1 MQPSTRIAR
10 SLLLL
15 ALLSGLYAGLVG
27 PKMLFVSAAPLEAAS
42 PGDVVISEF
51 RTRGPAGASD
61 EFIELFNPKGAPISI
76 GGWEIRVLT
85 GTGNE
90 AVRATIP
97 DGFVL
102 DPGRHYLV
110 AISSGGGY
118 SGSFVLSYT
127 TGIVDDGGI
136 AVFDDNGVKIDSVGM
151 NIASIYN
158 ENTFLS
164 PLTGSANQSYE
175 RKLGGIG
182 GSCIDAND
190 NATDFQLI
198 TSDPQI
204 LSSLPIYCAG
214 VITFTPTD
222 TPVPT
227 LTFTPTSTATP
238 FSPLS
243 LVINEVGW
251 SGTKYSSSDEW
262 IELYN
267 PSSTQNVSLNGWR
280 LFSDDGN
287 LDITLS
293 GTINAGQYFVIA
305 RYSTIFS
312 DVTVDLAYSSSMG
325 AWSSLNNSGTI
336 LTLLDPIG
344 APVDSANADGGSW
357 PAGSASPNYAS
368 MERIGPTILP
378 DGPTAWATFADATYV
393 AHDRAAPTPN
403 PVWGTPGH
411 ANWTAAT
418 VTVTSVPTSSP
429 TRTATITSTPT
440 VTRTATPVT
449 ACISSLQVAINEVG
463 WAGTGASSDDEWI
476 ELCNPGTTAIDLSG
490 WQLKGNAPDSS
501 PDPVI
506 KLTGTIPPGGYYLLE
521 RTDETTVSNIT
532 ADQIYTG
539 DLVDAGEIL
548 ILYNSAGDR
557 VDTANIDGG
566 SWPAGSATNQRS
578 MERRSSTLDSPT
590 SWVTFFGTSSYQNG
604 KDAKGNAIN
613 GTPKARNWTT
623 IITPTSTAVSPTRV
637 RTATPKPVGRPIINE
652 YLPRPGFDWNQDGAI
667 DVFDEFIEI
676 TNVGPV
682 DISISGWKLDDEAGI
697 GSSPF
702 TLPDV
707 TLKPGQHLLFYGS
720 ETNILLSDGGDTVRL
735 LNSNGQVWDAHTYS
749 IVKETDKSV
758 CRLPDGYGSWFEDC
772 LPTPNMVNSREG
784 EVPAMPPGNG
794 LQPAICNL
802 PDTLPADFLVAECHG
817 YGANMWRSMYWDEKG
832 WQGDNFVPENTSKWP
847 SFVE

>member
-1 MQPSTRIAR
+1 MSNVDAGDFAVNGTTTATVTSASGIG
-10 SLLLL
+10 SVYDVTISGGN
-15 ALLSGLYAGLVG
+15 LSGLNDDVGL
-27 PKMLFVSAAPLEAAS
+27 
-42 PGDVVISEF
+42 
-51 RTRGPAGASD
+51 
-61 EFIELFNPKGAPISI
+61 
-76 GGWEIRVLT
+76 
-85 GTGNE
+85 
-90 AVRATIP
+90 
-97 DGFVL
+97 
-102 DPGRHYLV
+102 
-110 AISSGGGY
+110 
-118 SGSFVLSYT
+118 
-127 TGIVDDGGI
+127 
-136 AVFDDNGVKIDSVGM
+136 
-151 NIASIYN
+151 
-158 ENTFLS
+158 
-164 PLTGSANQSYE
+164 
-175 RKLGGIG
+175 
-182 GSCIDAND
+182 
-190 NATDFQLI
+190 DF
-198 TSDPQI
+198 
-204 LSSLPIYCAG
+204 
-214 VITFTPTD
+214 
-222 TPVPT
+222 
-227 LTFTPTSTATP
+227 
-238 FSPLS
+238 
-243 LVINEVGW
+243 
-251 SGTKYSSSDEW
+251 
-262 IELYN
+262 
-267 PSSTQNVSLNGWR
+267 
-280 LFSDDGN
+280 
-287 LDITLS
+287 
-293 GTINAGQYFVIA
+293 
-305 RYSTIFS
+305 
-312 DVTVDLAYSSSMG
+312 
-325 AWSSLNNSGTI
+325 
-336 LTLLDPIG
+336 
-344 APVDSANADGGSW
+344 
-357 PAGSASPNYAS
+357 SASPN
-368 MERIGPTILP
+368 IT
-378 DGPTAWATFADATYV
+378 DTAGNSFVKAEPSTDEVYTV
-393 AHDRAAPTPN
+393 DNTAPTVTINKASGQAN
-403 PVWGTPGH
+403 PASTLPINFAVVFSEPISVSSFTSADITQDGT
-411 ANWTAAT
+411 AT
-418 VTVTSVPTSSP
+418 VNTWSITDSGDQTNFTLSATAVAGSGTLKPSIAVNLLTDLAGNDNTAGTSTDTVSYTPIPTLTPTPTSS
-429 TRTATITSTPT
+429 TPT
-440 VTRTATPVT
+440 PTITRTATPVT
-449 ACISSLQVAINEVG
+449 ACVSSLKVAINEVA
-463 WAGTGASSDDEWI
+463 WAGTGASSSDEWI
-476 ELCNPGTTAIDLSG
+476 ELCNPGTTAVDLSG

-506 KLTGTIPPGGYYLLE
+506 NLTGTIPPGGYFLLE

-539 DLVDAGEIL
+539 DLLDAGEIL
-548 ILYNSAGDR
+548 ILYNAVGER

-652 YLPRPGFDWNQDGAI
+652 YLPRPGFDWNQDGTI

-707 TLKPGQHLLFYGS
+707 TLKPGQHLLFYGL